1 VRFLSCSG
9 CSCTFR
15 TEVALGREVKAGVL
29 IAGIGVGSGYIYL
42 MDPDRGRC
50 RRALLHDKTASVYR
64 RVLMS
69 VARAPSD
76 LVNRA
81 HGLITNATSV
91 VQEQAGD
98 DQLMVG
104 VRAKIGLVSHPHAV
118 EVIARDGRNT
128 VSGEV
133 LEQGA
138 AQLL

>member
-1 VRFLSCSG
+1 
-9 CSCTFR
+9 
-15 TEVALGREVKAGVL
+15 
-29 IAGIGVGSGYIYL
+29 
-42 MDPDRGRC
+42 
-50 RRALLHDKTASVYR
+50 
-64 RVLMS
+64 
-69 VARAPSD
+69 
-76 LVNRA
+76 VNRA